1 MPVDQP
7 VLLQVRCLTNSCGR
21 VEPGAYKQHLLGLQH
36 QSHRRSAVARDEARV
51 LCPELF
57 QDERNSLYQ
66 AVVSSISGRPVG
78 YGGLGVGSLI
88 ESLYGAI
95 YAVNDEL
102 PIEGSYFNLSIPAAL
117 ASSWSY
123 PKTLLNRCLTVVRPG
138 VGAVGGGA
146 KPRPHA
152 VVCIV
157 ISHVVAASNSALT

>member
-1 MPVDQP
+1 M
-7 VLLQVRCLTNSCGR
+7 
-21 VEPGAYKQHLLGLQH
+21 
-36 QSHRRSAVARDEARV
+36 

-66 AVVSSISGRPVG
+66 AVVSFISGRPVG

-157 ISHVVAASNSALT
+157 ISHVVAASNSALTQLCVDGAVGASLVTTQPAHSVRVFETLKSCA